1 VKEVT
6 FHEESELYRM
16 TLLENN
22 KKLLISGP
30 KRNQLHLLDLDGN
43 ILESFDPD
51 NLLKSPSSVFLLKSD
66 TNEEI
71 IFIGDSGQHEIFA
84 FDSNFQFKFKFKFS
98 HLMQARAGYMRIDT
112 ELNDEFDKSRL
123 YLCDYIN
130 DKITIFDSCDGKFI
144 NSIDV
149 EFPKHIFFTLD
160 NFYVSSPVADALMIN
175 NKVIKINKGGN
186 CIFEI
191 EKRTLEIKRRI
202 IGNWYSPHLLNIES
216 NGNFQILAY
225 TLDENLIVSK
235 CIYLQIIDQNGK
247 IIDKV
252 ELNSVE
258 KISDTVLVNNK
269 IFVSM
274 KNKLKIFE

>member
-1 VKEVT
+1 
-6 FHEESELYRM
+6 M

-22 KKLLISGP
+22 TKLLISDP
-30 KRNQLHLLDLDGN
+30 QSNQLHLLDLDGN
-43 ILESFDPD
+43 ILESFNPD
-51 NLLKSPSSVFLLKSD
+51 NLLKRPSSVCVLKSD
-66 TNEEI
+66 TNEETI
-71 IFIGDSGQHEIFA
+71 YIGDSEQHEIFA

-98 HLMQARAGYMRIDT
+98 HLMQASYMRID
-112 ELNDEFDKSRL
+112 NEFDKSRL
-123 YLCDYIN
+123 YVCELFK
-130 DKITIFDSCDGKFI
+130 DKLTILDSCDGKFI
-144 NSIDV
+144 NSIEV
-149 EFPKHIFFTLD
+149 ETPKQIFFTLD

-202 IGNWYSPHLLNIES
+202 TGNWFIPILLNIES